1 MLFLPSC
8 WLSSLYS
15 SAPKEYSLGS
25 IHISCRGTLLY
36 LSNILLLLSLIG
48 NDCDATVQYVR
59 PPQKLAASNP
69 KSSVISISK
78 QFAPSASVQTN
89 NRSRIVSSATSV
101 VFHPQDV
108 DYSNA
113 ALPPPFDGADSSD
126 WENYHDILDGYC
138 DMGDDFCSFKH
149 PNGTI
154 IKATPEDRNGICLLW
169 DSSCS
174 GNKTLAEQLFFEWA
188 FLTQDVESK
197 GVFGN
202 RCFAEAP
209 GVYQSDC
216 EKYNP
221 PDRLSDWQKIRN
233 WMRTP
238 QCVSDAEEWQ
248 NRTGHQWR
256 FFYQGVDEYSPHK
269 QLSAEEGVAAIDE
282 SHSRPEV
289 NPSCCQVCDISAQ
302 NVDLYYWP
310 EPDANQSCLSIVG
323 EAVKAI
329 DDGATIDSSHT
340 FWACNSTDP
349 SIPTTVQVTTAEI
362 TNIGGLQVKVPL
374 FNPWSSPCMQDQAR
388 NRSGLGPIVPRDHS
402 LIIPS
407 TITPNSGL
415 PVSTVVSGNFT
426 L

>member
-1 MLFLPSC
+1 M
-8 WLSSLYS
+8 
-15 SAPKEYSLGS
+15 ANT
-25 IHISCRGTLLY
+25 HIPYRGTLFY
-36 LSNILLLLSLIG
+36 LPKILLLLSLISH
-48 NDCDATVQYVR
+48 NCDAAVQYVHPR
-59 PPQKLAASNP
+59 HALAASNP
-69 KSSVISISK
+69 NSSVISISK
-78 QFAPSASVQTN
+78 HLAPSTSLQAN
-89 NRSRIVSSATSV
+89 NRSDMASSANLV
-101 VFHPQDV
+101 ILYPQV
-108 DYSNA
+108 LDYSKTT
-113 ALPPPFDGADSSD
+113 LPPPFDEAVPSD

-138 DMGDDFCSFKH
+138 DMGDDFCSFKY

-154 IKATPEDRNGICLLW
+154 IKATPEDWNDECLLW

-174 GNKTLAEQLFFEWA
+174 GNKTLAMQLFFEWA
-188 FLTQDVESK
+188 FQAQDVESK
-197 GVFGN
+197 GDFGN
-202 RCFAEAP
+202 RCFAMAP
-209 GVYQSDC
+209 GVDQSNC
-216 EKYNP
+216 ENYNP
-221 PDRLSDWQKIRN
+221 PERLSDWQKIRK

-269 QLSAEEGVAAIDE
+269 QLSAEEGVPAVGD
-282 SHSRPEV
+282 SHSPPEV
-289 NPSCCQVCDISAQ
+289 NPSCCQVCDITAQ

-310 EPDANQSCLSIVG
+310 EPDANQSCLSIIG
-323 EAVKAI
+323 ETARI
-329 DDGATIDSSHT
+329 LNDDATIESSHT

-349 SIPTTVQVTTAEI
+349 LIPTTVQVITAEI

-374 FNPWSSPCMQDQAR
+374 FNPWSSPCMQDQGT
-388 NRSGLGPIVPRDHS
+388 NGSGVGPIVPRDHS